1 MSEMSEMSETEP
13 KPTPPAPSTP
23 PAGAKADGAQAAGA
37 KGGSGVFEDDAF
49 VPVPESQRHAWWKT
63 SFVWA
68 GSSICVPVIM
78 IGALLIAGLNMAEM
92 ILATIIGSAI
102 LAAIFCLQ
110 GMEGTDTGLPTAI
123 VARSAFGKEGAGV
136 IVSFILASTLVCW
149 AGTDCQVAGESFLQ
163 IVSMGGLELNRT
175 VCIIVLGLIMLTV
188 SIIGEKI
195 ITKLN
200 MVAVPALILLCI
212 YGIVTCAGHV
222 DMVALFTAEPVDPMS
237 LVEGVALVVGAQA
250 VGSTIAPDYHRFC
263 RNRKESCMAVL
274 VGIPPYLLFLMFA
287 GAVMGSATGETD
299 ITLVIA
305 NLGIPIIGLIVLVL
319 ATWTTMATDAYT
331 GGLAITSLL
340 HLSGTKR
347 ALATGIAGVC
357 GILLAVFGIM
367 DYFAD
372 FLNVMAAAIPPVA
385 GVMIADY
392 WVIKRGRPELW
403 RESAGVNWLGV
414 IALAC
419 GVAVG
424 LFVPFGI
431 ATINGVVVSLVLY
444 LVLMYATGR
453 AKTAAAAE

>member
-1 MSEMSEMSETEP
+1 MSETEP
-13 KPTPPAPSTP
+13 TTAPQTSTSSTP
-23 PAGAKADGAQAAGA
+23 PASAASGDGEADAQARGA
-37 KGGSGVFEDDAF
+37 KGGSSVFEDDAF
-49 VPVPESQRHAWWKT
+49 VPVPASERHSWWKT

-102 LAAIFCLQ
+102 LSVIFCLQ

-163 IVSMGGLELNRT
+163 IVSMGGVELNRT
-175 VCIIVLGLIMLTV
+175 ACIIVLGLIMLTV
-188 SIIGEKI
+188 SIFGEKI

-200 MVAVPALILLCI
+200 MVAVPALVLLCI
-212 YGIVTCAGHV
+212 YGIVTCAAHV
-222 DMVALFTAEPVDPMS
+222 DMVALFTADPVDPMS
-237 LVEGVALVVGAQA
+237 LVEGVALVIGAQA

-287 GAVMGSATGETD
+287 GAIMGSATGETD

-305 NLGIPIIGLIVLVL
+305 NLGIPVIGLIVLVL

-340 HLSGTKR
+340 HLSGTRR

-414 IALAC
+414 VALAC

-431 ATINGVVVSLVLY
+431 ATINGVVVSLALY
-444 LVLMYATGR
+444 LVLMYAAGR
-453 AKTAAAAE
+453 AKTAAAE

>member
-1 MSEMSEMSETEP
+1 MAENT
-13 KPTPPAPSTP
+13 PTSA
-23 PAGAKADGAQAAGA
+23 
-37 KGGSGVFEDDAF
+37 VFEDDAF
-49 VPVPESQRHAWWKT
+49 KPVPQADRHHWWKT

-78 IGALLIAGLNMAEM
+78 IGAMLIAGLNMAEM
-92 ILATIIGSAI
+92 ILATIIGSGI

-123 VARSAFGKEGAGV
+123 VARSAFGKEGAG
-136 IVSFILASTLVCW
+136 IIISLILACTLVSW
-149 AGTDCQVAGESFLQ
+149 AGYDAQVAGESFLH
-163 IVSMGGLELNRT
+163 IVSMSGLTFNREVT
-175 VCIIVLGLIMLTV
+175 IIVLGLIMLTV
-188 SIIGEKI
+188 SIFGEKI

-200 MVAVPALILLCI
+200 LIAVPALILLCI
-212 YGIVTCAGHV
+212 YGIVSCWGMV
-222 DMVALFTAEPVDPMS
+222 DMVALFTAEPVEPMS
-237 LVEGVALVVGAQA
+237 LLEGVALVIGAQA

-287 GAVMGSATGETD
+287 GAIMGTATGESD

-305 NLGIPIIGLIVLVL
+305 NLGIPVIGLIVLIL

-347 ALATGIAGVC
+347 ALATAIAGIC
-357 GILLAVFGIM
+357 GILLAVYGIM
-367 DYFAD
+367 DYFGD
-372 FLNVMAAAIPPVA
+372 FLNLMASCVPPVA

-392 WVIKRGRPELW
+392 WIIKKGRPENW
-403 RESAGVNWLGV
+403 RETGGVNWLGV
-414 IALAC
+414 AALVL
-419 GVAVG
+419 GVVAA

-431 ATINGVVVSLVLY
+431 ATINGVAVSLVAY
-444 LVLMYATGR
+444 LVLMQVAGTTPLAG
-453 AKTAAAAE
+453 TPAADKPAQE

>member
-1 MSEMSEMSETEP
+1 MSSNEGQQ
-13 KPTPPAPSTP
+13 
-23 PAGAKADGAQAAGA
+23 GA
-37 KGGSGVFEDDAF
+37 VFEDDAF
-49 VPVPESQRHAWWKT
+49 KPVPQSERHSWWKT

-123 VARSAFGKEGAGV
+123 VARSAFGKEGAGI
-136 IVSFILASTLVCW
+136 IVSFVLASTLVCW

-163 IVSMGGLELNRT
+163 ILSLSNISVNREA
-175 VCIIVLGLIMLTV
+175 CIIVLGLIMLVV
-188 SIIGEKI
+188 SILGEKI

-200 MVAVPALILLCI
+200 MIAVPALVLLCL
-212 YGIVTCAGHV
+212 YGIITCSGQV
-222 DMVALFTAEPVDPMS
+222 DMAALFFAEPVEPMS
-237 LVEGVALVVGAQA
+237 LVEGIALVIGAQA

-274 VGIPPYLLFLMFA
+274 IGIPPYLLFLMVA
-287 GAVMGSATGETD
+287 GAIMGSATGETD
-299 ITLVIA
+299 ISLVIA
-305 NLGIPIIGLIVLVL
+305 NLGIPFVGLIVLVL

-340 HLSGTKR
+340 HLSGAKR
-347 ALATGIAGVC
+347 AVATAIAGVC

-367 DYFAD
+367 DYFSS
-372 FLNVMAAAIPPVA
+372 FLEIMAACIPPIA

-392 WVIKRGRPELW
+392 WIIKKGKPENW
-403 RESAGVNWLGV
+403 RESKGVNWLGV
-414 IALAC
+414 IALAA
-419 GVAVG
+419 GVVCA

-431 ATINGVVVSLVLY
+431 ATINGIVVSLAVY
-444 LVLMYATGR
+444 LVLMR
-453 AKTAAAAE
+453 AFKAEAFSSDPSSAVK